1 MGIIGW
7 IFAGITVGLLVGTLI
22 KIFGNKKDH

>member
-7 IFAGITVGLLVGTLI
+7 IFVGIAVGLLAGALI